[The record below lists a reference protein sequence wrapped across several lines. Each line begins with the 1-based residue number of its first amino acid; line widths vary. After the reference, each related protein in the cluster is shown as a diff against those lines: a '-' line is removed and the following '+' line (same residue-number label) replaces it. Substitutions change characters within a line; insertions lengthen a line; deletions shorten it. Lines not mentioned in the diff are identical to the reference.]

1 MMIHSA
7 PCLLVCYVN
16 MKPPTNH
23 TDQSAG
29 SSTWL
34 RGFCQLGLS
43 SSTGS
48 YIFLLVNA
56 SKSGCCGKHVVEE
69 VRRRVREGNLTCPEC
84 EGCVTLQVSYTRKT
98 RGPVAPLVRV
108 AWAERPRFMS
118 SHSVTPSV
126 RGKHALNSRRVDHL
140 SEFAACGD
148 GSIITD
154 DRGTAPLGPSESR
167 DILEIIDDRSQL
179 SSTIIAGQLPVEDWH
194 RSTGV
199 ESILRPS
206 GLGSLTYLSCPDALL
221 SSPV

>member
-56 SKSGCCGKHVVEE
+56 SKSGCYGKHVVGE

-84 EGCVTLQVSYTRKT
+84 KGCVTLQVSCTRKT

-108 AWAERPRFMS
+108 AWAERPRLMS
-118 SHSVTPSV
+118 SHSVTLSV
-126 RGKHALNSRRVDHL
+126 RSN
-140 SEFAACGD
+140 
-148 GSIITD
+148 
-154 DRGTAPLGPSESR
+154 
-167 DILEIIDDRSQL
+167 RSQL
-179 SSTIIAGQLPVEDWH
+179 SPTIIAGRLPVEDLH

-199 ESILRPS
+199 QSILCPS

-221 SSPV
+221 SRPV

>member
-7 PCLLVCYVN
+7 SCLLVCYVN
-16 MKPPTNH
+16 MRPRTNH
-23 TDQSAG
+23 TGQSAG

-34 RGFCQLGLS
+34 RGFRQLGLS

-56 SKSGCCGKHVVEE
+56 SKSGCYSKHVVEE
-69 VRRRVREGNLTCPEC
+69 VHRRVREGNLTRPEY
-84 EGCVTLQVSYTRKT
+84 EGCVTLQVSCTRKT

-126 RGKHALNSRRVDHL
+126 RSNRN
-140 SEFAACGD
+140 
-148 GSIITD
+148 
-154 DRGTAPLGPSESR
+154 
-167 DILEIIDDRSQL
+167 QL
-179 SSTIIAGQLPVEDWH
+179 SSAIIAGQLPVEDWH
-194 RSTGV
+194 RSTDV
-199 ESILRPS
+199 QSILRPS

-221 SSPV
+221 SRPV